1 MLVDLKVTEFIN
13 ELASSSPA
21 PGGGSV
27 AALSG
32 ALAAGLI
39 GMVCRLTVGKKGFES
54 HEDLI
59 LAVMARTDILGKELQ
74 ELVDLDTQ
82 AFNQVMAAFKMPKI
96 TDLEKS
102 ERSAAIQTA
111 FHQAVN
117 VPLRTVRSCAQLLE
131 LAKEISGKAN
141 PNCLSDL
148 GVAVHSSYA
157 GLCGAMMNV
166 NINLPSI
173 KDTGFIKTIKDEA
186 SELVSAADTVQMELS
201 GIINQRLAG

>member
-1 MLVDLKVTEFIN
+1 MLVDLKLTRF
-13 ELASSSPA
+13 LDTLSSNSPA

-39 GMVCRLTVGKKGFES
+39 GMVGRLTVGKKGFEAS
-54 HEDLI
+54 THQI
-59 LAVMARTDILGKELQ
+59 QSVIARADILGKEL
-74 ELVDLDTQ
+74 VDLDTR
-82 AFNQVMAAFKMPKI
+82 AFNQVMTAFKMPRAS
-96 TDLEKS
+96 DEEKS
-102 ERSAAIQTA
+102 DRSAAIQTA
-111 FHQAVN
+111 FHRAVN
-117 VPLRTVRSCAQLLE
+117 VPLGTVRICGELLG
-131 LAKEISGKAN
+131 LAREIFPNTN

-173 KDTGFIKTIKDEA
+173 KDKGFIEGVKDETKD
-186 SELVSAADTVQMELS
+186 LVSDAEAVQIELS
-201 GIINQRLAG
+201 GIINQQLAG